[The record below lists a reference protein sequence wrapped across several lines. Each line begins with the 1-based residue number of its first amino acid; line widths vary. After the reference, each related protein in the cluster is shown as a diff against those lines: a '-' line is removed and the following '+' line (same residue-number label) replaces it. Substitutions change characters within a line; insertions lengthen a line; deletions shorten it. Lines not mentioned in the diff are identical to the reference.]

1 MFLDESYRRILGIM
15 EISEHPFFDR
25 VDKEQVDAL
34 VTAAKIEH
42 YQPDTII
49 FEQGSPSE
57 GLDLVLE
64 GEVAFCKLMDDGK
77 SRVVGYSKAGTFF
90 GEIGLFTEQPRA
102 LRAESR
108 GNVVIANI
116 PRNALLGFF
125 KRTEGP
131 FDSILQSIINH
142 LNETTRH
149 YMEDMLQQEKL
160 SMVGTMMN
168 TIIHDFKNPF
178 CLISLGAQLMAQMHP
193 DERSQKLCR
202 NIDDQI
208 TRMVE
213 MAEELNAF
221 SRGDQ
226 NLQLAPIYLN
236 RMIER
241 FKELNFPYFQNEKIT
256 VEISLPDIVIEG
268 EENKLLRIL
277 QNLVGNAI
285 DAFGEDSGKITIT
298 GKVKDDDFLHL
309 EIADNGNGIPE
320 KIQARFFEPFVTYGK
335 SKGTGLGTAI
345 VRSVVTAHGGS
356 IHFET
361 ESGQGTTFFITLPPK
376 QTVAAS

>member
-1 MFLDESYRRILGIM
+1 M
-15 EISEHPFFDR
+15 EISEHPFFNK
-25 VDKEQVDAL
+25 VNKEQVDPL
-34 VTAAKIEH
+34 VSAATIEK
-42 YQPDTII
+42 YPPDSMI

-57 GLDLVLE
+57 GLDLVLD
-64 GEVAFCKLMDDGK
+64 GEVAFCKLLGDGK

-116 PRNALLGFF
+116 PREALLKFI
-125 KRTEGP
+125 KQTDGP
-131 FDSILQSIINH
+131 FDNILQSIINH
-142 LNETTRH
+142 LHETTRH
-149 YMEDMLQQEKL
+149 YMDDMLRQEKL

-178 CLISLGAQLMAQMHP
+178 CLISLGAQLMAQMHT

-202 NIDDQI
+202 NIDSQI
-208 TRMVE
+208 TRMVN

-226 NLQLAPIYLN
+226 NLVISKIRLTE
-236 RMIER
+236 MIDR
-241 FKELNFPYFQNEKIT
+241 FEELNFPFFQNEKIKI
-256 VEISLPDIVIEG
+256 EISVPDIEIEG
-268 EENKLLRIL
+268 EENKLHRVF

-285 DAFGEDSGKITIT
+285 DAFEDEFGLITIT
-298 GKVKDDDFLHL
+298 GEAGADGMLRLKVT
-309 EIADNGNGIPE
+309 DNGKGIPE
-320 KIQARFFEPFVTYGK
+320 EIQTRFFEPFVTFGK
-335 SKGTGLGTAI
+335 SKGTGLGSAI
-345 VRSVVTAHGGS
+345 AKSVVESHGGK

-361 ESGQGTTFFITLPPK
+361 EADKGTTFFITIPVK
-376 QTVAAS
+376 QPVIAVV

>member
-1 MFLDESYRRILGIM
+1 MKITQ
-15 EISEHPFFDR
+15 HPFFSR
-25 VDKEQVDAL
+25 VSSEQVKDL
-34 VTAAKIEH
+34 VSIATIER
-42 YQPDTII
+42 YPPDTMI

-64 GEVAFCKLMDDGK
+64 GEVAFCKLISDGK

-90 GEIGLFTEQPRA
+90 GEIGLFTGQPRA

-116 PRNALLGFF
+116 PREGLLKFI
-125 KRTEGP
+125 KQTDGP
-131 FDSILQSIINH
+131 FDNILQSIINH
-142 LNETTRH
+142 LHETTRH
-149 YMEDMLQQEKL
+149 YMDDMLQQEKL

-193 DERSQKLCR
+193 DAQSQKLCR
-202 NIDDQI
+202 NIDAQI
-208 TRMVE
+208 TRMVD

-226 NLQLAPIYLN
+226 NLQIALINLHS
-236 RMIER
+236 MIER
-241 FKELNFPYFQNEKIT
+241 FKDLNFPFFENDKIE
-256 VEISLPDIVIEG
+256 VEISLPDIEIEG

-285 DAFGEDSGKITIT
+285 DAFGEDSGWI
-298 GKVKDDDFLHL
+298 KVEGSVEGDGMLHMT
-309 EIADNGNGIPE
+309 IADNGGGIPE
-320 KIQARFFEPFVTYGK
+320 EIQPRFFEPFVTFGK
-335 SKGTGLGTAI
+335 SKGTGLGSAI
-345 VRSVVTAHGGS
+345 VKSVVESHGGK

-361 ESGQGTTFFITLPPK
+361 ESGKGTTFYITLPQK
-376 QTVAAS
+376 QVVKAS

>member
-1 MFLDESYRRILGIM
+1 MK
-15 EISEHPFFDR
+15 ISEHPFFNR
-25 VDKEQVDAL
+25 VDTEQVDAL
-34 VTAAKIEH
+34 VSAANIEH
-42 YQPDTII
+42 YPPDTII

-64 GEVAFCKLMDDGK
+64 GEVAFCKLMDDEK

-90 GEIGLFTEQPRA
+90 GEIGLFTGQPRA

-108 GNVVIANI
+108 GKVVIANI
-116 PRNALLGFF
+116 PRDVLLGFF
-125 KRTEGP
+125 QRTDGP

-178 CLISLGAQLMAQMHP
+178 CLISLGAQLMAQMHT

-202 NIDDQI
+202 NIDAQI

-226 NLQLAPIYLN
+226 NLHIALIYLQQ
-236 RMIER
+236 MIDR
-241 FKELNFPYFQNEKIT
+241 FEELNFPYFQNEKIPI
-256 VEISLPDIVIEG
+256 EISLPNIVIDG

-285 DAFGEDSGKITIT
+285 DAFGEESGKITIS
-298 GKVKDDDFLHL
+298 GEVKDDGFLHMI
-309 EIADNGNGIPE
+309 IADNGNGIPE
-320 KIQARFFEPFVTYGK
+320 EIQARFFEPFVTFGK

-345 VRSVVTAHGGS
+345 VKSVVVAHGES

-361 ESGQGTTFFITLPPK
+361 EPGQGTTFFITLPIK
-376 QTVAAS
+376 QTAQASGPGLVFKNGNE